1 MRKSLWSLLAIA
13 LMAGSCLKKDTGC
26 PYSES
31 NTVAPSQETAE
42 IESYLSSN
50 NITTATKHPCGMYYE
65 IISAGTGDSPHLCSQ
80 VRVAYTGKLTS
91 GAVFDHSAGT
101 VFTLGS
107 LIEGWKKGLL
117 MLKKGGSI
125 KLYIPPSLGY
135 GYSDVT
141 DPQTQAVIIPA
152 GSMLIF
158 DVTLSDLG

>member
-1 MRKSLWSLLAIA
+1 MPIEDLLSGRLSGRPLALAARALRQPHIAALGADILRKDLGIA
-13 LMAGSCLKKDTGC
+13 
-26 PYSES
+26 E
-31 NTVAPSQETAE
+31 
-42 IESYLSSN
+42 
-50 NITTATKHPCGMYYE
+50 
-65 IISAGTGDSPHLCSQ
+65 
-80 VRVAYTGKLTS
+80 
-91 GAVFDHSAGT
+91 
-101 VFTLGS
+101 LGS

-117 MLKKGGSI
+117 MLKTGGSI